1 MGKNTGF
8 MEFTR
13 ELPERRAVEERVKD
27 WFEIYKEFPLDKVRT
42 QGARCMDCG
51 VPFCHTGCPLNNIIP
66 DWNDLVYKQDWKR
79 AIDVLH
85 QRRHRVGD
93 VAAAGLGTGRVPLP
107 AVRSGRV
114 ARQERTLGHRRRPG
128 HRR

>member
-8 MEFTR
+8 MEYAR

-66 DWNDLVYKQDWKR
+66 DWNDLVYRDRWH
-79 AIDVLH
+79 A
-85 QRRHRVGD
+85 
-93 VAAAGLGTGRVPLP
+93 
-107 AVRSGRV
+107 AVRVLPVSS
-114 ARQERTLGHRRRPG
+114 A
-128 HRR
+128 